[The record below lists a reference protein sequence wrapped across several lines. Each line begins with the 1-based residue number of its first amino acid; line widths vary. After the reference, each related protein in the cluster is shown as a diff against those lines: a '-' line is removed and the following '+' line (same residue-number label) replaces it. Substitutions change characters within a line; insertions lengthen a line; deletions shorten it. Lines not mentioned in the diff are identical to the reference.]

1 MNNELFND
9 VIATNNHLW
18 SLGKHIFLEHEID
31 INYILHVPFFRH
43 IFPASF
49 ISSISI
55 YASVTFPSH
64 LSQSPCYLKQIALE
78 TIIVEDYDGLLK
90 NLDPSLIG
98 FWG

>member
-43 IFPASF
+43 IFQHLLSHQFQSTQALLSPH
-49 ISSISI
+49 I
-55 YASVTFPSH
+55 FPKAHATSN
-64 LSQSPCYLKQIALE
+64 K
-78 TIIVEDYDGLLK
+78 
-90 NLDPSLIG
+90 
-98 FWG
+98 